1 MIKLKKKV
9 AYIAY
14 RDDLETN
21 LEHISRI
28 ISENEYDV
36 RIYKLGSCDA
46 SGSKQNGGRVFRCIK
61 KNRSRSGRLNRLL
74 FVIAAVK
81 DMRKYRPAI
90 VHIESS
96 CKYFGMMKLLAP
108 RCKYV
113 YHALSYPMYK
123 KRWQVLKRMLSV
135 YLQCLFMDAV
145 IIQSD
150 AQKKQWLGI
159 RNFEKTYIVP
169 VGYEDKALYPIG
181 KAIRA
186 QLRKKLGFDADTPI
200 LVYAGTMKKTRNLAN
215 LILALKILT
224 ALKRPVLLLMIGD
237 ENQDESLRNT
247 VDRLNLGN
255 FVKFIG
261 RVPHHE
267 IVNYYGLSDIGI
279 SYIPINKNF
288 TYNPPLKTYEYL
300 ACGKPCIATGTIS
313 NHDIMRDGLNG
324 ILVDDSPKGVA
335 RGMLEMLEH
344 KAYLSY
350 DTNKICESVKDFTF
364 KKIVENK
371 IVPIYNGLTKV
382 I

>member
-1 MIKLKKKV
+1 MIQNKKKI

-28 ISENEYDV
+28 VSESKYDV
-36 RIYKLGSCDA
+36 RIYKLGGSVV
-46 SGSKQNGGRVFRCIK
+46 SNSKQDGGRVFRCFK
-61 KNRSRSGRLNRLL
+61 KNRSRSERINKLL

-96 CKYFGMMKLLAP
+96 CKYFGFMKLLAP
-108 RCKYV
+108 RSKYV

-145 IIQSD
+145 IIQSE

-159 RNFEKTYIVP
+159 RNFGKTCIVP
-169 VGYEDKALYPIG
+169 VGYEDKALFPIDRTM
-181 KAIRA
+181 RA

-200 LVYAGTMKKTRNLAN
+200 LVYAGTMKKTRNLVN
-215 LILALKILT
+215 LLMAMKILT
-224 ALKRPVLLLMIGD
+224 ALKKHVLLLMIGD

-247 VDRLNLGN
+247 VHRFDLGN
-255 FVKFIG
+255 FVKFMG
-261 RVPHHE
+261 SVPHHE

-300 ACGKPCIATGTIS
+300 ACGKPCIATKTIS
-313 NHDIMRDGLNG
+313 NYEIMKDGLNG
-324 ILVDDSPKGVA
+324 ILVDDSPKAVA
-335 RGMLEMLEH
+335 KGMLEILEH
-344 KAYLSY
+344 EAYKNY
-350 DTNKICESVKDFTF
+350 DINMICNSVKDFTF

-371 IVPIYNGLTKV
+371 VVPIYSGLTKAK
-382 I
+382 